1 MERLKLNSEEIK
13 TTLKHTIQNNKML
26 QALGKKP
33 VAISI
38 SGPAGLGKTSCAEEL
53 KEELGLKYFE
63 KINLGQ
69 MDELG
74 D

>member
-1 MERLKLNSEEIK
+1 MERLKLNSDEIK
-13 TTLKHTIQNNKML
+13 STLKHIIENNKAL
-26 QALGKKP
+26 QTRGKKP

-38 SGPAGLGKTSCAEEL
+38 CGPAGLGKTSSAQEL
-53 KEELGLKYFE
+53 KQDLSIRHFE